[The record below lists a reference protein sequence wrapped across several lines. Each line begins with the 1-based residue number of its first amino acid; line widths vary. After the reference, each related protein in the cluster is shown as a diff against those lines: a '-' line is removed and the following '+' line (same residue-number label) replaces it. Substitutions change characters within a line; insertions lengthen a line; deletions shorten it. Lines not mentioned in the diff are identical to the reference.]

1 MPFLPCKFAGE
12 RLQREA
18 CAVQRGDHDH
28 PSPLHCR
35 RYRRPPGGTHHRH
48 LRRVLPGAS
57 ALQRVE
63 GSEFAAAPGAVFTLD
78 GVRSNERYVERA
90 ERTQLVA
97 VQEDLG
103 RLASRCAVLIPIRKS
118 AAWWAL
124 PQDERRAIFEARS
137 HHTEVGLRYLPAI
150 ARRLYHSR
158 DLGGPFDFLTFFE
171 FGEADT
177 SAFDDLLGKLRETEE
192 WSYVDREVEIRLR
205 RAGV

>member
-1 MPFLPCKFAGE
+1 MTFA
-12 RLQREA
+12 RCTFDA
-18 CAVQRGDHDH
+18 HDH
-28 PSPLHCR
+28 PSPLHRR

-48 LRRVLPGAS
+48 LRRVAARGVPCSG
-57 ALQRVE
+57 VE

-171 FGEADT
+171 FGEADA

-205 RAGV
+205 RPES

>member
-1 MPFLPCKFAGE
+1 MPVRVRFIAGDAGDLLVERITAVRGEPLP
-12 RLQREA
+12 EA
-18 CAVQRGDHDH
+18 RAV
-28 PSPLHCR
+28 
-35 RYRRPPGGTHHRH
+35 
-48 LRRVLPGAS
+48 
-57 ALQRVE
+57 QRVE

-78 GVRSNERYVERA
+78 GVRSHERYVERA
-90 ERTQLVA
+90 ERVQLVA

-103 RLASRCAVLIPIRKS
+103 RVGSRCAALIPIRKS

>member
-1 MPFLPCKFAGE
+1 MPVRVRFIAGDAGDLLVERITAVRGEPLP
-12 RLQREA
+12 EA
-18 CAVQRGDHDH
+18 RAV
-28 PSPLHCR
+28 
-35 RYRRPPGGTHHRH
+35 
-48 LRRVLPGAS
+48 
-57 ALQRVE
+57 QRVE

-78 GVRSNERYVERA
+78 GVRSHERYVERA
-90 ERTQLVA
+90 ERVQLVA

-103 RLASRCAVLIPIRKS
+103 RVGSRCAALIPIRKS

-158 DLGGPFDFLTFFE
+158 DLGGPFDFVAFFG

-177 SAFDDLLGKLRETEE
+177 GAFDDLLGALRDTEE
-192 WSYVDREVEIRLR
+192 WSYVEREVEIRLR
-205 RAGV
+205 RAGA